1 LLVAGVIII
10 SFYKRGKG
18 QLRSI
23 VTYNDIF
30 QGLKQLP
37 LGKNPT
43 ILVHSSLKSF
53 GYVEGGAE
61 TVIAALLNVCGA
73 GGTLVMPV
81 LSYGSVDERNPFFDV
96 METPSEC
103 GIITETFRKMPGTL
117 RSIHVVSSAAAAGKD
132 AMDITRFH
140 DDTPCG
146 FGTPYRK
153 VIDYGGFC
161 LFIGTGFG
169 SNTLFH
175 CAEEYVNPFYLRY
188 KTIENVRV
196 KGYDRKI
203 RIHSFRRY
211 DCYQTGIIRKLEK
224 MGQVF
229 EQEGVLSRIRVGN
242 SEITLI
248 KASDNFR
255 LCCGVLKNNPG
266 FIL

>member
-1 LLVAGVIII
+1 MTNV
-10 SFYKRGKG
+10 
-18 QLRSI
+18 
-23 VTYNDIF
+23 VTYDDIV
-30 QGLKQLP
+30 QGLKKLP

-61 TVIAALLNVCGA
+61 AVIAALLNVCGID
-73 GGTLVMPV
+73 GTLVMPV
-81 LSYGSVDERNPFFDV
+81 LSYGSVDEDNPFFDV
-96 METPSEC
+96 LETPSEC
-103 GIITETFRKMPGTL
+103 GIITETFRKMPCTR
-117 RSIHVVSSAAAAGKD
+117 RSIHVVSSAAAAGKNAED
-132 AMDITRFH
+132 LTRFH
-140 DDTPCG
+140 SDTPCG

-153 VIDYGGFC
+153 VIENDGYC

-175 CAEEYVNPFYLRY
+175 AAEEHVNPFYFKY

-196 KGYDRKI
+196 KGYDRNI

-211 DCYQTGIIRKLEK
+211 NCYQTGIIRKLEK
-224 MGQVF
+224 MGQIF
-229 EQEGVLSRIRVGN
+229 EKEGVLSRVRVGS

-248 KASDNFR
+248 RASDNFR
-255 LCCGVLKNNPG
+255 LCYDVLKNNPG